1 MKKKIAIKWLTR
13 KRHYKNKLKYEL
25 IYSGYR
31 IDLLKQRIHLR
42 KTKTLLYKKRINENS
57 FYVNPLGVKTSLM
70 PF

>member
-1 MKKKIAIKWLTR
+1 MKRMLAIKWLAR

-31 IDLLKQRIHLR
+31 IDLLKQRDYLR
-42 KTKTLLYKKRINENS
+42 KTKTLFYKMRINENS
-57 FYVNPLGVKTSLM
+57 LYINPLGIKTPLM